1 MTGGGGA
8 PKFPHPMVEKTRTEK
23 TRIEKPGRPEK
34 ARPRAP
40 ARPAAPTLSYSR
52 INAILLGAAAGTIA
66 LGYLLLSQGSMNL
79 APLLL
84 AIGYCVLLPLG
95 IIKK

>member
-1 MTGGGGA
+1 MA
-8 PKFPHPMVEKTRTEK
+8 EKTRTEK
-23 TRIEKPGRPEK
+23 TTGTPKTRLEK
-34 ARPRAP
+34 ARPRTP
-40 ARPAAPTLSYSR
+40 ARPAAPTLSFSR
-52 INAILLGAAAGTIA
+52 INAILLGAGAGTIA
-66 LGYLLLSQGSMNL
+66 LGYLLLSQGSMDL